1 MSFVATRMDMEIIA
15 LREVRQRQIAYD
27 ITYMQNLK
35 SNTNEST
42 CKTERDSQTQ
52 KTNLRLPK
60 QKGVGDLLGVLDY
73 QIHTT
78 VYKAEKQ
85 QGFTV

>member
-15 LREVRQRQIAYD
+15 LREVRQRQISYA

-73 QIHTT
+73 QIHNT

>member
-1 MSFVATRMDMEIIA
+1 MSFAATRMDMEIIA
-15 LREVRQRQIAYD
+15 LREVRQRQISYA
-27 ITYMQNLK
+27 ISYMQNLK

-52 KTNLRLPK
+52 KTNLRLSK

-73 QIHTT
+73 QIHIT